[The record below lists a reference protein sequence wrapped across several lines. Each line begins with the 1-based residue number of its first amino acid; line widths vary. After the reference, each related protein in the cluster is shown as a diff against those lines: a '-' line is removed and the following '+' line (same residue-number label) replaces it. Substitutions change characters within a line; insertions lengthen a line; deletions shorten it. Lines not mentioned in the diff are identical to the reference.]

1 MMKIKGAIFDCD
13 GTLVDSLGFWEVFYK
28 KIGDTFFGG
37 KKFIPD
43 PEDDKAMRTQA
54 ITFLGRVLHD
64 KYGLGE
70 DRQAIMDWTLDVFGW
85 YYEEVVELKN
95 GVREFL
101 EHLKAKGVRIC
112 IASAAEVKFIKLV
125 LSKHGILDYFES
137 IISCSDVGV
146 GKDQPDVFFAAEKF
160 LGTPHEETWVFEDS
174 VLAIETA
181 KKADFHV
188 VGVYDPL
195 TFGQDRSKELSDEY
209 IDNGGSFVELIE
221 KIK

>member
-1 MMKIKGAIFDCD
+1 MNELIKKVMENLEKNNMKAFYAETREDVLPLVKSLLSD
-13 GTLVDSLGFWEVFYK
+13 GCSVS
-28 KIGDTFFGG
+28 IGGS
-37 KKFIPD
+37 
-43 PEDDKAMRTQA
+43 
-54 ITFLGRVLHD
+54 V
-64 KYGLGE
+64 
-70 DRQAIMDWTLDVFGW
+70 TLD
-85 YYEEVVELKN
+85 EC

-195 TFGQDRSKELSDEY
+195 TFGQDRARELSDEY
-209 IDNGGSFVELIE
+209 IDNGGSFKELLP
-221 KIK
+221 KIN